1 MVATPPTE
9 ENKRIVRRFPEE
21 VSTYG
26 DIDVIEELC
35 TEDVIDHTPLGEIQG
50 RDELKEQAK
59 YVLSAFGDF
68 SATVEDI
75 IAEGDTVAMR
85 VTQRGTHEGE
95 LMGIEPTGK
104 QFEFQNV
111 IFARLKDGKVTERW
125 VQPDQLSFM
134 RQLGVGELPGE

>member
-1 MVATPPTE
+1 MAATPTTE

-50 RDELKEQAK
+50 RDELEEQAK

-85 VTQRGTHEGE
+85 VTQRGTHEDE
-95 LMGIEPTGK
+95 IMGIEPTGK
-104 QFEFQNV
+104 RFEFQNV
-111 IFARLKDGKVTERW
+111 MFARLEDGKVAERW

-134 RQLGVGELPGE
+134 QQLGVIEPPGE